1 MQSELKPSEY
11 IHLGALSLTPQWYQ
25 GSEGRLGGT

>member
-25 GSEGRLGGT
+25 GSEGRLEGT